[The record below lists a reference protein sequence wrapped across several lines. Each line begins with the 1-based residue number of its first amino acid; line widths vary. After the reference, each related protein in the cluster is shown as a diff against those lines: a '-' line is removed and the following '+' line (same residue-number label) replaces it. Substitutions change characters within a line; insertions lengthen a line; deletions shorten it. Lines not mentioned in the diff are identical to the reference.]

1 LNKKMSINVRKMAII
16 GMLGAVSAVLGMTP
30 LGFIPIGPTRATT
43 MHIPVIIAAIMEGP
57 MVGALVGL
65 IFGIFSIYQA
75 VANPTPVSFVF
86 LNPIV
91 SIIPRILIGVFTYYV
106 FSFLSN
112 IGNKKTKW
120 LLYLIWFGIIGYL
133 FYGIYKELIDFKS
146 VWTIVFNMVLIFL
159 SVTLAY
165 FTIYKHKNMSYNLI
179 IPAMVGT
186 LTNTFGVLSS
196 IYIFYGE
203 RFVEAMGGNI
213 ATTGKIILGI
223 GLTNGIPETIIA
235 IIVVTSVVGALKRNK

>member
-1 LNKKMSINVRKMAII
+1 MNNKKKLNVRKLAII

-57 MVGALVGL
+57 IVGGLVGL
-65 IFGIFSIYQA
+65 IFGIFSMYQA

-86 LNPIV
+86 LNPVV
-91 SIIPRILIGVFTYYV
+91 SVIPRVLIGILTYYV
-106 FSFLSN
+106 YRFLSK

-120 LLYLIWFGIIGYL
+120 LLYLVWIGIIIYL
-133 FYGIYKELIDFKS
+133 FYGVYKG
-146 VWTIVFNMVLIFL
+146 IVNSESLWIILFNIVLIFL
-159 SVTLAY
+159 SVTIAY
-165 FTIYKHKNMSYNLI
+165 FTVYKHKNTSYDLI
-179 IPAMVGT
+179 IPTIVGT

-196 IYIFYGE
+196 VYILYGE
-203 RFVEAMGGNI
+203 RFVEAIGGNI
-213 ATTGKIILGI
+213 ATTGKIIFGI

-235 IIVVTSVVGALKRNK
+235 IIIVTSVVGALRRSK

>member
-1 LNKKMSINVRKMAII
+1 
-16 GMLGAVSAVLGMTP
+16 
-30 LGFIPIGPTRATT
+30 
-43 MHIPVIIAAIMEGP
+43 
-57 MVGALVGL
+57 
-65 IFGIFSIYQA
+65 
-75 VANPTPVSFVF
+75 
-86 LNPIV
+86 
-91 SIIPRILIGVFTYYV
+91 
-106 FSFLSN
+106 
-112 IGNKKTKW
+112 
-120 LLYLIWFGIIGYL
+120 
-133 FYGIYKELIDFKS
+133 
-146 VWTIVFNMVLIFL
+146 
-159 SVTLAY
+159 
-165 FTIYKHKNMSYNLI
+165 MSYNLI